1 VFGPESSLGLV
12 RLYFEE
18 LVNGLAAAAP
28 PMDAAKGPALA
39 EHFERDLNRN
49 LAVLFG
55 RA

>member
-1 VFGPESSLGLV
+1 MFGPESSLGLV
-12 RLYFEE
+12 RLYFED
-18 LVNGLAAAAP
+18 LVAGLTAAAP
-28 PMDAAKGPALA
+28 PLEALAEPALA